1 MYRKQLD
8 LKPSLPKKKTIF
20 TSHMKQNA
28 NLDGTSIIILFEIKF
43 CLSQDGHQWYSDKT
57 AYSDHYLNLYTH
69 PLIHNVN
76 ILTLLN

>member
-8 LKPSLPKKKTIF
+8 LKPSLQKKTIF

-43 CLSQDGHQWYSDKT
+43 CLSQDGHQLYSDKT

-69 PLIHNVN
+69 PFN
-76 ILTLLN
+76 T